1 MQDVCIPQLASKE
14 RLMQV
19 TLNLPE
25 ELVLRAQDAGLLTA
39 EAMQKLL
46 EEAVRTL
53 LSMAE
58 RLHAANIPPMNEDE
72 LNDLVH
78 EVRTERRAHN
88 AGRA

>member
-1 MQDVCIPQLASKE
+1 
-14 RLMQV
+14 MQV
-19 TLNLPE
+19 TLNLPD
-25 ELVLRAQDAGLLTA
+25 ELVLRAQNAGLLTV

-46 EEAVRTL
+46 EEAVRRQAGRKL

-58 RLHAANIPPMNEDE
+58 RLHAAGIPPMSEDE

-78 EVRTERRAHN
+78 EARAERRARN